1 MDSNGLL
8 VCLLADLAQQ
18 SRTYTSSL
26 RCGIH
31 CQCADVYVEK
41 CSAADSGDWME

>member
-1 MDSNGLL
+1 MDSDSLL
-8 VCLLADLAQQ
+8 VCLLANLAQQ

-31 CQCADVYVEK
+31 SQCADVYVWK
-41 CSAADSGDWME
+41 